1 MTTILASLNVEWMDT
16 TAVQDESFERG
27 EFQFHL
33 WQMNQ

>member
-1 MTTILASLNVEWMDT
+1 MIEWMDT

-27 EFQFHL
+27 ELQLHP